1 MQKVKI
7 NEAQE
12 VEKLIEIFLQA
23 FSKELSVLRQVWA
36 ESIASLIVYQG
47 MRLSSLVKYVD
58 DLQEKFADDY
68 QPSIQVFVTNYFRN
82 KGWSEEEDLKEVCL
96 HALNEAM
103 RQKMKEIIQ

>member
-1 MQKVKI
+1 MQKIKI
-7 NEAQE
+7 DKAKEE
-12 VEKLIEIFLQA
+12 ERLVDLFLQA
-23 FSKELSVLRQVWA
+23 FTKELRDLRKVWA

-47 MRLSSLVKYVD
+47 MSLSSLVRYVD

-68 QPSIQVFVTNYFRN
+68 QAHIQVFVTNYFRN
-82 KGWSEEEDLKEVCL
+82 KGWSEEEEFKEVCL

>member
-1 MQKVKI
+1 MQKMKI
-7 NEAQE
+7 DEAKE
-12 VEKLIEIFLQA
+12 VEKLVEIFLQA
-23 FSKELSVLRQVWA
+23 FTKELNGLRQVWA

-47 MRLSSLVKYVD
+47 MSLSSLVRYVD

-68 QPSIQVFVTNYFRN
+68 QAHIQVFVTNYFRN
-82 KGWSEEEDLKEVCL
+82 KGWSEEDFKEVCL